1 MGLGGHRAPGEGGSE
16 PGEGGAQGPGPLV
29 LVGRWDRSRSCG
41 GQMVTALCPPNK
53 ARAEEA
59 PRAQLDAG
67 PPDGPPPPGTDWPP
81 RSSRACRFK
90 LLAVPANCSFH
101 ILGVVGWREGGVPAR
116 PPVRPRRCRAG
127 GTREGS
133 CPPPARLMA
142 LLLLALLALLALWGL
157 LCARAGTPGPAPR
170 WPPGPRPLPLVG
182 NLHLLRGAQQDE
194 ELMQVGPRGSG
205 GHRPRAGARAASRQQ
220 QLALLRRVIHRDSLP
235 TPRPQSAHLQN
246 GQGSGED
253 RGDRRGVRDPRDL
266 GVGQRMDPASP
277 HQLGKQ
283 YGPVFTV
290 HLGHQKT
297 VVLTG
302 YEAVKE
308 ALVGT
313 GQELAGRPPIAIFQL
328 INGGGGR
335 CVREEGAHMRGAR
348 RACPSL
354 RHG

>member
-1 MGLGGHRAPGEGGSE
+1 M
-16 PGEGGAQGPGPLV
+16 
-29 LVGRWDRSRSCG
+29 
-41 GQMVTALCPPNK
+41 
-53 ARAEEA
+53 
-59 PRAQLDAG
+59 
-67 PPDGPPPPGTDWPP
+67 
-81 RSSRACRFK
+81 
-90 LLAVPANCSFH
+90 
-101 ILGVVGWREGGVPAR
+101 
-116 PPVRPRRCRAG
+116 AG
-127 GTREGS
+127 GWGAGTPSREAHKVQGRRQREGS

-182 NLHLLRGAQQDE
+182 NLHLLRGAQQDKA
-194 ELMQVGPRGSG
+194 LMQVGPRGSG
-205 GHRPRAGARAASRQQ
+205 GRRPRAGARAASRQQ
-220 QLALLRRVIHRDSLP
+220 QLALLHRVIHRDSLP

-266 GVGQRMDPASP
+266 GVGQRMDSASP

-335 CVREEGAHMRGAR
+335 CVREEGARMRGAR
-348 RACPSL
+348 RACPCL

>member
-1 MGLGGHRAPGEGGSE
+1 
-16 PGEGGAQGPGPLV
+16 
-29 LVGRWDRSRSCG
+29 
-41 GQMVTALCPPNK
+41 
-53 ARAEEA
+53 
-59 PRAQLDAG
+59 
-67 PPDGPPPPGTDWPP
+67 
-81 RSSRACRFK
+81 
-90 LLAVPANCSFH
+90 
-101 ILGVVGWREGGVPAR
+101 
-116 PPVRPRRCRAG
+116 
-127 GTREGS
+127 
-133 CPPPARLMA
+133 MA

-182 NLHLLRGAQQDE
+182 NLHLLRGAQQDKA
-194 ELMQVGPRGSG
+194 LM
-205 GHRPRAGARAASRQQ
+205 
-220 QLALLRRVIHRDSLP
+220 
-235 TPRPQSAHLQN
+235 
-246 GQGSGED
+246 
-253 RGDRRGVRDPRDL
+253 
-266 GVGQRMDPASP
+266 
-277 HQLGKQ
+277 QLGKQ

-335 CVREEGAHMRGAR
+335 CVREEGARMRGAR
-348 RACPSL
+348 RACPCL